1 VAQGDRKNE
10 RSWRL
15 SSRQHE
21 LTLDVTKHGEASVV
35 AVNGDLDIYTHEQVR
50 QLFKDGDVL
59 AGPHVVLDLSSVGFL
74 DSSGVGAIVVAN
86 RVAAGEGAT
95 LHLVAEEQRVLKLFA
110 LTGVDRT
117 VPVHPS
123 LEDALAAIG

>member
-1 VAQGDRKNE
+1 VAQGDQKNE

-21 LTLDVTKHGEASVV
+21 LTLDVTTHGEVPVV
-35 AVNGDLDIYTHEQVR
+35 AVNGDLDIYTHERLR
-50 QLFKDGDVL
+50 QLFKDGEVL
-59 AGPHVVLDLSSVGFL
+59 AGPHVVLDLSGIGFL
-74 DSSGVGAIVVAN
+74 DSSGVGSIVVAN
-86 RVAAGEGAT
+86 RVAAGEGTT

-117 VPVHPS
+117 VPVHPA
-123 LEDALAAIG
+123 LQDALTSIG